1 MSLSYS
7 KNIYN
12 NYNNNNNMTYNMS
25 KNFNYRLKR
34 LETIVGK
41 VKDVEEEVRVKDN
54 KTKKFI
60 KEKVNRKT
68 LANDIKQLY
77 EERKIRQSD
86 KIERLLQDLI
96 KTKTKIPI
104 REIKK

>member
-1 MSLSYS
+1 MFIIKNIFKTFCIKEIFSILLYMSLSYS

-12 NYNNNNNMTYNMS
+12 NYNNNNMTYNMS

-60 KEKVNRKT
+60 K
-68 LANDIKQLY
+68 
-77 EERKIRQSD
+77 
-86 KIERLLQDLI
+86 
-96 KTKTKIPI
+96 
-104 REIKK
+104 